1 MRFSTRIQMAL
12 ALMAA
17 AVVLPVGGAEA
28 AEVGCGRI
36 RTATHRIICT
46 TPGIAVIDRRHTRL
60 YRDTVAKARKVSDR
74 QAAARVRQTER
85 NSRVQRAACGANA
98 VCLRAAYKSAD
109 AQMIAYLKQLD

>member
-1 MRFSTRIQMAL
+1 MRYTTQIQMAIVL
-12 ALMAA
+12 LAA
-17 AVVLPVGGAEA
+17 AVVMPAGTAES

-36 RTATHRIICT
+36 RTAAHRIICT
-46 TPGIAVIDRRHTRL
+46 TPGIAIIDRKHTRL

-74 QAAARVRQTER
+74 QAVARVRQTER

-109 AQMIAYLKQLD
+109 TQMTAFLKQLD